1 MKGNFLMTKRILV
14 FFSCVLCA
22 VLLISCSQ
30 ATPESSGK
38 KDKFE
43 TEEVE
48 EQSFAAGPK
57 KQSVTDHALSVQ
69 IAGQEFAGYF
79 TGTLNEGIPEGEG
92 RFKAEKLIYKGTF
105 QGIEADTGTVG
116 GYPLTVQFSGSEYT
130 GIYQGDIVSGKLTGT
145 GSFTS
150 ENLLYDGSFENG
162 VPTGTGSVTKL
173 PVSIMISAQPLSGS
187 YTGPITGFLP
197 EGEGSFEADKTK
209 YSGTFAAGAAQDG
222 NASDLAVTIKI
233 AETDYIGF
241 YTGPVAGGAL
251 TGDGTFT
258 ADQLSYSGSFET
270 GALKDGTLANFPL
283 KVTVQGT
290 EISGIYNG
298 PVAAGALTGD
308 ASFTSDGL
316 TYSGTFSSGAMT
328 GDGTFSSITATISF
342 QDRAFTGTYTG
353 QTSAFLPNGE
363 GSFEAPSDGEGYY
376 LSFTGTFLSG
386 GLGTGTLSTNH
397 CTVTFLT
404 MLSKES
410 YTRLGTYSGT
420 ITDGILTGDGT
431 FSCAN
436 DNQITYDETG
446 HLDNG
451 SFNGIIHC
459 IFHLAEGDL
468 VADRTFTGGQES
480 MTNPSHYFGHS
491 MITSDYGK
499 SPYEIAVY
507 NMIRDHDQAFFYRND
522 GSELEALVSGMT
534 YDEYYSDPKGNAGK
548 LLKVEGAT
556 LYSCTLWTDYPDASL
571 IYLTL
576 LMPGSQNQVVWLGL
590 FGTAEE
596 VTALESTFT
605 KGQTISFIA
614 LPLKT
619 APSEEN
625 ENYIYIDAL
634 AGKIW

>member
-1 MKGNFLMTKRILV
+1 MTKRILV

-173 PVSIMISAQPLSGS
+173 PVSITISAQPLSGS
-187 YTGPITGFLP
+187 YTGPIAGFLP

-209 YSGTFAAGAAQDG
+209 YSGTFSTGAAQDG
-222 NASDLAVTIKI
+222 SASDLAVTIKI

-241 YTGPVAGGAL
+241 YTGPVAGGVL

-283 KVTVQGT
+283 
-290 EISGIYNG
+290 
-298 PVAAGALTGD
+298 
-308 ASFTSDGL
+308 
-316 TYSGTFSSGAMT
+316 
-328 GDGTFSSITATISF
+328 
-342 QDRAFTGTYTG
+342 
-353 QTSAFLPNGE
+353 
-363 GSFEAPSDGEGYY
+363 
-376 LSFTGTFLSG
+376 
-386 GLGTGTLSTNH
+386 
-397 CTVTFLT
+397 
-404 MLSKES
+404 
-410 YTRLGTYSGT
+410 
-420 ITDGILTGDGT
+420 
-431 FSCAN
+431 
-436 DNQITYDETG
+436 
-446 HLDNG
+446 
-451 SFNGIIHC
+451 
-459 IFHLAEGDL
+459 
-468 VADRTFTGGQES
+468 
-480 MTNPSHYFGHS
+480 
-491 MITSDYGK
+491 
-499 SPYEIAVY
+499 
-507 NMIRDHDQAFFYRND
+507 
-522 GSELEALVSGMT
+522 
-534 YDEYYSDPKGNAGK
+534 
-548 LLKVEGAT
+548 
-556 LYSCTLWTDYPDASL
+556 
-571 IYLTL
+571 
-576 LMPGSQNQVVWLGL
+576 
-590 FGTAEE
+590 
-596 VTALESTFT
+596 
-605 KGQTISFIA
+605 
-614 LPLKT
+614 
-619 APSEEN
+619 
-625 ENYIYIDAL
+625 
-634 AGKIW
+634 